1 MKVWIDGSAAD
12 PAIRIFG
19 LGLLERHLLALR
31 RLSKEERQK
40 LSFSV
45 TIDLGTTGMPEPA
58 LSEKLRRKL
67 GIQIVRREGNLTE
80 RVGRALDDA
89 AGEALMLLSGEVLC
103 DGRLYLELT
112 RRQGGLVVADGAAGE
127 RAAMLRLEPGDRSR
141 LPAQAASFGELADR
155 LVAAG
160 LPQLH
165 QEEFD
170 GFIRKLRRTLPFYL
184 HVVRKNSKA
193 RELQRFLFWSNYKGS
208 TDFFTAYVYPP
219 LVWLLVRPLA
229 AMRVHPNLVTIVSI
243 LMTFAA
249 IPFFARGDFAIGLLL
264 AYGMSVLDSV
274 DGKLAR
280 LTFTDSRLGNALDHG
295 LDLIHPPMWYVAWAW
310 GLSGGDIRH
319 PLMLLAWISTAL
331 YVFDRLVLKVYP
343 TLFQRGLHTHSR
355 LDTMART
362 FISRRNIN
370 LPIFTLGVLADW
382 LLGGRA
388 VATAAFQ
395 FVVFWQAVT
404 LVFHAWRTAWIV
416 LIQKAHRDPN
426 RVSAT

>member
-1 MKVWIDGSAAD
+1 MRVWIDGSVAD

-31 RLSKEERQK
+31 RLAKEQK
-40 LSFSV
+40 LAFQV
-45 TIDLGTTGMPEPA
+45 TIDLGSTGMPEPA
-58 LSEKLRRKL
+58 FDEKLRKRL
-67 GIQIVRREGNLTE
+67 AIRIARGEGNLCE
-80 RVGRALDDA
+80 RVGRALDEA
-89 AGEALMLLSGEVLC
+89 GGEAVMLLSGEVLC
-103 DGRLYLELT
+103 DGRLYLELA
-112 RRQGGLVVADGAAGE
+112 RRQGGVVVAEGEGAE
-127 RAAMLRLEPGDRSR
+127 RAAMLLLGPAERAL
-141 LPAQAASFGELADR
+141 LPAQATSFADLADR
-155 LVAAG
+155 LVGAG
-160 LPQLH
+160 LPRLR
-165 QEEFD
+165 QEDFN
-170 GFIRKLRRTLPFYL
+170 GFIRNLRRTLPFYL
-184 HVVRKNSKA
+184 HVVRKRSKA

-229 AMRVHPNLVTIVSI
+229 ALRVHPNVVTIVSI
-243 LMTFAA
+243 VMTFAA

-280 LTFTDSRLGNALDHG
+280 LTFTDSKLGNVLDHG

-310 GLSGGDIRH
+310 GLAGGDMKH
-319 PLMLLAWISTAL
+319 PLMLLAWISTAV

-343 TLFQRGLHTHSR
+343 TLFNRGLHTHSR

-370 LPIFTLGVLADW
+370 LPIFTIGVFADW
-382 LLGGRA
+382 LLGGHA
-388 VATAAFQ
+388 VAGACFR
-395 FVVFWQAVT
+395 FIVFWQVVT
-404 LVFHAWRTAWIV
+404 LAFHAWRTAWIV
-416 LIQKAHRDPN
+416 LVEKAHRDPS